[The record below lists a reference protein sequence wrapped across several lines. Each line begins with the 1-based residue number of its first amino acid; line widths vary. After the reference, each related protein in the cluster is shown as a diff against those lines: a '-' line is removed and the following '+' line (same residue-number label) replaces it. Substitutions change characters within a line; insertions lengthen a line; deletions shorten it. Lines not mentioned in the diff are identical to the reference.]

1 MVLNCSSGSWVMTL
15 TIKLRDLQSKL
26 SRYVALVLST
36 YQSHPSYEILLFLAE
51 YVQEMHLST
60 SHNGEGITEKEA
72 CECFQM
78 LSSSCHTN
86 ILWLTLKIWEAG
98 ICRSHALHSVSINS
112 TKK

>member
-1 MVLNCSSGSWVMTL
+1 MTL

-51 YVQEMHLST
+51 YFQEMHLST

-78 LSSSCHTN
+78 LSSS
-86 ILWLTLKIWEAG
+86 L
-98 ICRSHALHSVSINS
+98 SHQHPVAHSQNMGSRDKQV
-112 TKK
+112 TCTA